1 MRRLAAP
8 LVAAVLLLS
17 SSVVGAA
24 PASGFEVQKVAEG
37 VYAVIRK
44 EPPALFVDANNLFI
58 VNDDDV
64 VVVDANL
71 TPGST
76 REVLAALRK
85 ITDKPVTYV
94 VNTHWHKDHT
104 VGDSV
109 YREAFPNVEIVAHAR
124 TRSELIAR
132 GEEIHT
138 QYVTQGPKYAADLKS
153 GVDKNE
159 SVFGG
164 PLEPDERDMLLASVA
179 LIDRYVKEAPDMK
192 IVLPTLT
199 VEDSLVLYRGARSIE
214 IRYMGRGHTDKDL
227 VVWLPKEGVLATG
240 DLVGAPVP
248 LAGDQSF
255 MADWSATLEKLRAL
269 KPAVIVPGHGPV
281 LHGDAYLQQ
290 QSELMAYVWEKV
302 KAAAARG
309 ESLDDARKSA
319 DLVEWRKRFAGES
332 HALRLVFGQFIVGGG
347 VAKAYAEATAKP

>member
-1 MRRLAAP
+1 
-8 LVAAVLLLS
+8 
-17 SSVVGAA
+17 
-24 PASGFEVQKVAEG
+24 
-37 VYAVIRK
+37 
-44 EPPALFVDANNLFI
+44 VDANNLFI

-132 GEEIHT
+132 GEEIHK
-138 QYVTQGPKYAADLKS
+138 QYVTQGPKFAAELQS

-164 PLEPDERDMLLASVA
+164 PLEPEERDMLLASVA
-179 LIDRYVKEAPDMK
+179 LIDRYVKEAPEMH

-199 VEDSLVLYRGARSIE
+199 VEDSLVLYRGPRTIE

-255 MADWSATLEKLRAL
+255 MADWSATLERIRAL
-269 KPAVIVPGHGPV
+269 KPAIIVPGHGPV
-281 LHGDAYLQQ
+281 LRDDHYLDLLARIYRSITEQTRAAIERGETLAQAQKSVNLDALQKEMCGASMVRKMLFLAYLRQP
-290 QSELMAYVWEKV
+290 AIANVY
-302 KAAAARG
+302 
-309 ESLDDARKSA
+309 
-319 DLVEWRKRFAGES
+319 
-332 HALRLVFGQFIVGGG
+332 GQRGG
-347 VAKAYAEATAKP
+347 VKQ